1 MCKTTLREVH
11 TLGQNA
17 ARGDGRQLGI
27 RAVGTGDEN
36 DGHLRAE
43 DDAGVLRV
51 AEQTRGLADAVADL
65 IVRDEQNVG
74 HAGAGGVVVLVVAG
88 LDAHGQIQRDG
99 AADIHVVLSP
109 AVGHLAQRVGVD
121 GGLHLGVDLLRA
133 ADAGGIDV
141 LIAERLQH
149 HGGLVGVGRLTGIV
163 PAAAR
168 QLLRQQVGHEARAG
182 VRAGGSKA
190 VGHRV
195 HGDEGKGRVID
206 LLAENADVVARYQGG
221 NNAGHTVVTEKG
233 KFILNLLPSGILHP
247 DVTCVLGTGMV
258 IDLDHLSN
266 EMQAIEARG
275 VEIGPK
281 NLKLSDK
288 ATISMPWHK
297 VQDGLEEDRLAK
309 KGSAF
314 GSTRRGIAYAYS
326 DKYRKKTLRL
336 GDLLHLDEERTQ
348 NRLHMILDSKNME
361 LAGCYH
367 QEKMS
372 YDALL
377 DWCRTQAER
386 FAPFICDVGAFL
398 QQAHDSGKRIVLEAQ
413 LGAMRDIDYGIF
425 PFTSSSNTL
434 AAYAPLGA
442 GIPNCRLDHVVGVL
456 KAYSTCVGA
465 GPFAAEHAMDE
476 DWNEQLRKA
485 GGEYGAAT
493 GRPRRVGPF
502 DCVASRYGLAC
513 QGADKIALT
522 KLDVLSSMNEIP
534 VITGYKLDG
543 VEVPRFD
550 TLSDLDRMEPV
561 VTMLPGWNTDLSG
574 CKSWDELPKEAK
586 GYVAFLEKQL
596 DHEIQFISTGAEREK
611 FVLKGEWL

>member
-1 MCKTTLREVH
+1 
-11 TLGQNA
+11 
-17 ARGDGRQLGI
+17 
-27 RAVGTGDEN
+27 
-36 DGHLRAE
+36 
-43 DDAGVLRV
+43 
-51 AEQTRGLADAVADL
+51 
-65 IVRDEQNVG
+65 
-74 HAGAGGVVVLVVAG
+74 
-88 LDAHGQIQRDG
+88 
-99 AADIHVVLSP
+99 
-109 AVGHLAQRVGVD
+109 
-121 GGLHLGVDLLRA
+121 
-133 ADAGGIDV
+133 
-141 LIAERLQH
+141 
-149 HGGLVGVGRLTGIV
+149 
-163 PAAAR
+163 
-168 QLLRQQVGHEARAG
+168 
-182 VRAGGSKA
+182 
-190 VGHRV
+190 
-195 HGDEGKGRVID
+195 
-206 LLAENADVVARYQGG
+206 
-221 NNAGHTVVTEKG
+221 
-233 KFILNLLPSGILHP
+233 
-247 DVTCVLGTGMV
+247 
-258 IDLDHLSN
+258 
-266 EMQAIEARG
+266 
-275 VEIGPK
+275 
-281 NLKLSDK
+281 
-288 ATISMPWHK
+288 MPWHK

-309 KGSAF
+309 NGTAF

-348 NRLHMILDSKNME
+348 NRLRMVLDSKNME

-377 DWCRTQAER
+377 NWCKQQAER

-442 GIPNCRLDHVVGVL
+442 GISNCKLDHVVGVL

-465 GPFAAEHAMDE
+465 GPFAAENAMDE

-513 QGADKIALT
+513 QGADRIALT
-522 KLDVLSSMNEIP
+522 KLDVLGCMKEIP

-543 VEVPRFD
+543 VEVLRFD
-550 TLSDLDRMEPV
+550 PLSDLDRVEPV
-561 VTMLPGWNTDLSG
+561 VTMLPGWQKDISG
-574 CKSWDELPKEAK
+574 CKSWDELPREARA
-586 GYVAFLEKQL
+586 YVEFLEKQL
-596 DHEIQFISTGAEREK
+596 GHTIQFVSTGAEREK